1 MIDTPST
8 DKLDPFAEKW
18 QSAMKQGNFKEAVKA
33 GYESYA
39 QCESEGDEKGAMA
52 ALSLVHL
59 AIAELIFGN
68 RKETQGKLPT
78 PSCSFCGRS
87 GSEVKLGAGPDAFI
101 CVDCVAIFHDAL
113 ASDDAPRV

>member
-1 MIDTPST
+1 MTNTPST
-8 DKLDPFAEKW
+8 DKPDPFAEKW
-18 QSAMKQGNFKEAVKA
+18 QSAMKQGNFKEALKA

-39 QCESEGDEKGAMA
+39 HCESEADEKGAMA

-68 RKETQGKLPT
+68 RKGPESQLPT

-87 GSEVKLGAGPDAFI
+87 GSEVRLGAGADVFI
-101 CVDCVAIFHDAL
+101 CVECVAIFHDAL
-113 ASDDAPRV
+113 ASDGAPHA